1 MKACPKPT
9 LAPGPQACA
18 VHLADTP
25 RSLTPDKPSLMI
37 IDRKMLVTAGIA
49 VLAAAAA
56 GCSGSSASSTAT
68 KPLTTGADQPLT
80 IKPGELLA
88 ATGGATPVAFAAP
101 TNGKLTYGPGGSI
114 VYTPNEGFSGTDEVQ
129 LTTTDAVKTY
139 AVDTPP
145 ITTVG
150 GVAIQSSANGSAIA
164 AVPGNADEI
173 YGLTDRGPNVDGR
186 TDDEKVLPVPD
197 FHPQI
202 GVFTLGDGTATP
214 AKTITLSGPDG
225 KPLVG
230 LVDPQANTGESL
242 ITIDG
247 QPLPTSDHGLDTE
260 GLVAMPDG
268 TFWVS
273 DEYGPF
279 LVHFDAEGKE
289 LERLS
294 PFNGSLPRELS
305 LRSANQGM
313 EGLTIT
319 PDGSTLVGIMQ
330 SALKTPGLEGSAKSV
345 PLARIVT
352 VNLATKA
359 VKEFLYP
366 LANPQETKVA
376 VSEIT
381 ALSDTEFLIDERDGE
396 LLPGGNKKI
405 YVADISAA
413 TDVGPASTVPG
424 STYKADGGGLQ
435 VDGKPIETLVGV
447 TTDAA
452 AVDKL
457 KRLGVTVA
465 SKTLKLDL
473 GALLTELN
481 AKGEF
486 FGHDKI
492 EGLATP
498 DGGAT
503 LVIAN
508 DSDFGLAGIASDTP
522 PLALK
527 PKTLANGRQDTGDF
541 LVVDTT
547 KLPPQTRQTTV
558 SIEVR

>member
-1 MKACPKPT
+1 MSIGRKA
-9 LAPGPQACA
+9 
-18 VHLADTP
+18 
-25 RSLTPDKPSLMI
+25 
-37 IDRKMLVTAGIA
+37 LVTMGIVIIATAG
-49 VLAAAAA
+49 VS
-56 GCSGSSASSTAT
+56 CSTDSSASSTAA
-68 KPLTTGADQPLT
+68 KPLTTSVDQALT
-80 IKPGELLA
+80 VTPAQLLA
-88 ATGGATPVAFAAP
+88 ATGGATPVAFDQP
-101 TNGKLTYGPGGSI
+101 ENGKLSYGPGGTV
-114 VYTPNEGFSGTDEVQ
+114 VYTPNKGFSGADRLQV
-129 LTTTDAVKTY
+129 TTTDAVKLY
-139 AVDTPP
+139 AVGTPP

-150 GVAIQSSANGSAIA
+150 YVEIQSSANGSAIA
-164 AVPGNADEI
+164 AVPGNADEF
-173 YGLTDRGPNVDGR
+173 YGLTDRGPNADGR

-202 GVFTLGDGTATP
+202 GVYKLSDGTATP
-214 AKTITLSGPDG
+214 GKTLTLSGRDG

-230 LVDPQANTGESL
+230 LVDPQADTGESMVSV
-242 ITIDG
+242 DG
-247 QPLPTSDHGLDTE
+247 KPLPTSDHGLDTE
-260 GLVAMPDG
+260 GLVALPDG

-279 LVHFDAEGKE
+279 IVHFDANGKE

-294 PFNGSLPRELS
+294 PFSGSLPRELS

-359 VKEFLYP
+359 VKEYLYP

-381 ALSDTEFLIDERDGE
+381 ALSDTTFLIDERDGE
-396 LLPGGNKKI
+396 LQPGGNKKI
-405 YVADISAA
+405 YVADISTA
-413 TDVGPASTVPG
+413 TDVGPASKLPG
-424 STYKADGGGLQ
+424 STYKADDGGLQ
-435 VDGKPIETLVGV
+435 IHEKPIETLVGV

-452 AVDKL
+452 AIEKL
-457 KRLGVTVA
+457 KTAGITAA

-473 GALLTELN
+473 GALLVELN
-481 AKGEF
+481 GKGEF

-492 EGLATP
+492 EGVATP
-498 DGGAT
+498 DGGTT

-508 DSDFGLAGIASDTP
+508 DSDFGLAGIESDTP
-522 PLALK
+522 PFTLK
-527 PKTLANGRQDTGDF
+527 PETLANGRQDSGEF
-541 LVVDTT
+541 LVVDTA
-547 KLPPQTRQTTV
+547 KLPAQTRETTV
-558 SIEVR
+558 SINVG

>member
-1 MKACPKPT
+1 M
-9 LAPGPQACA
+9 
-18 VHLADTP
+18 
-25 RSLTPDKPSLMI
+25 
-37 IDRKMLVTAGIA
+37 GI
-49 VLAAAAA
+49 VVIVAASAS
-56 GCSGSSASSTAT
+56 CSTGSSASSTAA
-68 KPLTTGADQPLT
+68 KQLTTVVDKPLT
-80 IKPGELLA
+80 IKPGDLLA
-88 ATGGATPVAFAAP
+88 STGGATPVAFGEPA
-101 TNGKLTYGPGGSI
+101 NGKLTYGPGGSI
-114 VYTPNEGFSGTDEVQ
+114 VYTPNKGFSGTDQ
-129 LTTTDAVKTY
+129 LQVTTTDAVKLY

-145 ITTVG
+145 IATVG
-150 GVAIQSSANGSAIA
+150 GVEIQSSANGSAIA
-164 AVPGNADEI
+164 AGPGNADEV

-186 TDDEKVLPVPD
+186 TDDEKVLPVLD

-202 GVFTLGDGTATP
+202 GVFTLSNGTATP
-214 AKTITLSGPDG
+214 GKTITLAGPDG
-225 KPLVG
+225 KPLDG
-230 LVDPQANTGESL
+230 LVNAEASTGESL
-242 ITIDG
+242 VTIDG
-247 QPLPTSDHGLDTE
+247 KPLPTSDHGLDTE
-260 GLVAMPDG
+260 GLVALPDG

-279 LVHFDAEGKE
+279 IVHFDANGKE

-359 VKEFLYP
+359 VKEYLYP

-381 ALSDTEFLIDERDGE
+381 ALSSTEFLIDERDGE
-396 LLPGGNKKI
+396 MQPGGDKKVYI
-405 YVADISAA
+405 ADISAA
-413 TDVGPASTVPG
+413 TDVGPAATVPN
-424 STYKADGGGLQ
+424 STYRADAGGLQ
-435 VDGKPIETLVGV
+435 VDGKPIETAVGV

-452 AVDKL
+452 AIEKL
-457 KRLGVTVA
+457 KSLGITVA
-465 SKTLKLDL
+465 SKSLKLDL
-473 GALLTELN
+473 GALLIRLN
-481 AKGEF
+481 DKGEF

-498 DGGAT
+498 DGGKT
-503 LVIAN
+503 LIIAN
-508 DSDFGLAGIASDTP
+508 DSDFGLAGIDSETP
-522 PLALK
+522 PLTLK
-527 PKTLANGRQDTGDF
+527 PKTLANGTPDTGEF

-547 KLPPQTRQTTV
+547 KLPAQTRQTTV
-558 SIEVR
+558 SIEIR

>member
-1 MKACPKPT
+1 M
-9 LAPGPQACA
+9 
-18 VHLADTP
+18 
-25 RSLTPDKPSLMI
+25 
-37 IDRKMLVTAGIA
+37 
-49 VLAAAAA
+49 
-56 GCSGSSASSTAT
+56 
-68 KPLTTGADQPLT
+68 
-80 IKPGELLA
+80 
-88 ATGGATPVAFAAP
+88 
-101 TNGKLTYGPGGSI
+101 
-114 VYTPNEGFSGTDEVQ
+114 
-129 LTTTDAVKTY
+129 
-139 AVDTPP
+139 
-145 ITTVG
+145 
-150 GVAIQSSANGSAIA
+150 
-164 AVPGNADEI
+164 
-173 YGLTDRGPNVDGR
+173 
-186 TDDEKVLPVPD
+186 
-197 FHPQI
+197 
-202 GVFTLGDGTATP
+202 
-214 AKTITLSGPDG
+214 
-225 KPLVG
+225 
-230 LVDPQANTGESL
+230 DPQANTGESL
-242 ITIDG
+242 VTIDG
-247 QPLPTSDHGLDTE
+247 KPLPTSDHGLDTE
-260 GLVAMPDG
+260 GLVALPDG

-279 LVHFDAEGKE
+279 LVHFDANGKE

-305 LRSANQGM
+305 LRSPNQGM

-330 SALKTPGLEGSAKSV
+330 SALKTPGLEGAAKSV
-345 PLARIVT
+345 PLTRIVT
-352 VNLATKA
+352 VNLATKS
-359 VKEFLYP
+359 VKEYLYP

-381 ALSDTEFLIDERDGE
+381 ALSDTEFMIEERDGE

-405 YVADISAA
+405 DVADISGA

-424 STYKADGGGLQ
+424 STYEADAGGLQ

-452 AVDKL
+452 AGEKL
-457 KRLGVTVA
+457 KTLGITVA
-465 SKTLKLDL
+465 TKTLKLDL

-481 AKGEF
+481 AKGES

-498 DGGAT
+498 DGGTT

-508 DSDFGLAGIASDTP
+508 DSDFGLAGIDSETP
-522 PLALK
+522 PFTLK
-527 PKTLANGRQDTGDF
+527 PKTLANGRQDTGEF

>member
-1 MKACPKPT
+1 MNI
-9 LAPGPQACA
+9 G
-18 VHLADTP
+18 
-25 RSLTPDKPSLMI
+25 
-37 IDRKMLVTAGIA
+37 RKVLGAMGIVVILVSG
-49 VLAAAAA
+49 VS
-56 GCSGSSASSTAT
+56 CSTDSSASSTSANQFT
-68 KPLTTGADQPLT
+68 TSVDQALTLAPAQ
-80 IKPGELLA
+80 LLA

-101 TNGKLTYGPGGSI
+101 ENGTISHGPGGSI
-114 VYTPNEGFSGTDEVQ
+114 VYTPNKGFSGTDQ
-129 LTTTDAVKTY
+129 LQVTTTDSVKLY

-145 ITTVG
+145 IATVG
-150 GVAIQSSANGSAIA
+150 DVEIQSSANGSAIA
-164 AVPGNADEI
+164 VVPGNAEEI

-186 TDDEKVLPVPD
+186 TDGEKVLPVPD

-202 GVFTLGDGTATP
+202 GVYRLSDGTATP
-214 AKTITLSGPDG
+214 GKTITLSGPDG
-225 KPLVG
+225 KPLLG

-242 ITIDG
+242 VTIDG
-247 QPLPTSDHGLDTE
+247 KPLPTSDHGLDTE
-260 GLVAMPDG
+260 GLVALADG

-273 DEYGPF
+273 DEYGPYI
-279 LVHFDAEGKE
+279 VHFDANGKE

-305 LRSANQGM
+305 LRGANQGM

-345 PLARIVT
+345 PLTRIVT

-359 VKEFLYP
+359 VKEYLYP

-381 ALSDTEFLIDERDGE
+381 ALTDTTFLIDERDGE
-396 LLPGGNKKI
+396 LLPDGNKKI
-405 YVADISAA
+405 YVTDIAGA
-413 TDVGPASTVPG
+413 TDVGPGATVPG
-424 STYKADGGGLQ
+424 TTYRADAGGLQ
-435 VDGKPIETLVGV
+435 VDGKPIETFVGV
-447 TTDAA
+447 STDAA
-452 AVDKL
+452 ATEKL
-457 KRLGVTVA
+457 KAAGITVA

-473 GALLTELN
+473 SALLVELN

-486 FGHDKI
+486 FGHDKV

-498 DGGAT
+498 DDGKT

-508 DSDFGLAGIASDTP
+508 DSDFGLAGIESDTP
-522 PLALK
+522 PFALK
-527 PKTLANGRQDTGDF
+527 PKTLANGGQDTGEF

-547 KLPPQTRQTTV
+547 KLPTQTRTV
-558 SIEVR
+558 TVPIKVG